1 MSGDSNQTLTEVY
14 DSTNSLDS
22 SGEGRRVPV
31 RRSRWYPAV
40 GQRSA
45 VPDVSKIKSSI
56 DNRNP
61 QYKPTKRYR
70 PTTTKTSNKV
80 WRKKSKRGLNWII
93 SRQVEIFQDHRY
105 MAAIRKIR
113 VRWEDLRVNNLFH
126 LRHIQSRRPS
136 LVRYAEDGILQSG
149 EEEYYRVSS
158 SDFQENI
165 PQGNSNRFSGNPSKS
180 LLNKWR
186 YFVVKIYRGRKPF
199 EAVRVLCLT
208 LRKSWSESDQ
218 NNRVTGYSLLFL
230 INKLLNGLWDSPRKI
245 WRRGGF
251 LFSDWETRQ
260 RRFWV
265 RSDGCCVSSLQ
276 RGCSS
281 QHRSVPL
288 RLQSKKI
295 KRKMVLKCIRR

>member
-14 DSTNSLDS
+14 DSTNSPDS

-113 VRWEDLRVNNLFH
+113 VRWEDLRVNNFISSSSH
-126 LRHIQSRRPS
+126 SEQTTFPGEVRWRWNTPVRR
-136 LVRYAEDGILQSG
+136 RRILQS
-149 EEEYYRVSS
+149 ELFRL
-158 SDFQENI
+158 
-165 PQGNSNRFSGNPSKS
+165 SGKYPS
-180 LLNKWR
+180 
-186 YFVVKIYRGRKPF
+186 RK
-199 EAVRVLCLT
+199 
-208 LRKSWSESDQ
+208 
-218 NNRVTGYSLLFL
+218 
-230 INKLLNGLWDSPRKI
+230 
-245 WRRGGF
+245 
-251 LFSDWETRQ
+251 
-260 RRFWV
+260 
-265 RSDGCCVSSLQ
+265 LQ
-276 RGCSS
+276 
-281 QHRSVPL
+281 
-288 RLQSKKI
+288 
-295 KRKMVLKCIRR
+295 